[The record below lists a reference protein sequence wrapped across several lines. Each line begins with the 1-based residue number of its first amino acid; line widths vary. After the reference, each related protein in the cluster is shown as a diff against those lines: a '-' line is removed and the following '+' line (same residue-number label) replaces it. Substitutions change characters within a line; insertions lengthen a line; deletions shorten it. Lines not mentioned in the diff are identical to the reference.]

1 MAHVSLIVLN
11 ASSLPGD
18 DTRIDSWCRALE
30 AAGHSVTAV
39 LPATGTGLTARAVHG
54 LRDSEGSVRIVV
66 DALRQYSAS
75 DLPRL
80 VEPLVEG
87 RAEVAVADGRLA
99 GWRALAALVLRPVSG
114 SADPFSGLIAL
125 TDAAFERAD
134 GEFKPVGRRFAFE
147 ILARAN
153 RRRVDVVVDAP
164 RSVRFPVLGLDDLR
178 HIKRIADDRLGN
190 VSRLLQFCFVGASGM
205 VVDLSLYALFQWL
218 FGRTSL
224 AGVSTPMGPLYLVV
238 SGALSVGIALTWNFT
253 LNRYLTFSYARGGS
267 AVRQFLTYALSNAL
281 GIALSFSLRLL
292 LPMHVPFFAQHKL
305 AAAVVGIVAA
315 TSISFTMAR
324 WLVFRPQSSES
335 AVLVERE
342 VAVGEPEPAFPE
354 IV

>member
-11 ASSLPGD
+11 APSLPAD
-18 DTRIDSWCRALE
+18 DTRIDWWRGALE
-30 AAGHSVTAV
+30 AAGHSVTVV
-39 LPATGTGLTARAVHG
+39 LPTSGAGLTARAIDG
-54 LRDSEGSVRIVV
+54 LRDSEGSVRIVI
-66 DALRQYSAS
+66 DALRQYSAA

-87 RAEVAVADGRLA
+87 RSDVAVADGGLA
-99 GWRALAALVLRPVSG
+99 GWRALAALLLRPISG

-125 TDAAFERAD
+125 TDAAFDRAD

-153 RRRVDVVVDAP
+153 RRRVDVVVEAP

-190 VSRLLQFCFVGASGM
+190 ISRLLQFCFVGASGM

-218 FGRTSL
+218 FSMTSL
-224 AGVSTPMGPLYLVV
+224 VRVTTPLGPLYLVV

-253 LNRYLTFSYARGGS
+253 LNRYLTFSYARGG
-267 AVRQFLTYALSNAL
+267 AVVRQFLTYALSNAL

-315 TSISFTMAR
+315 TGISFTMAR
-324 WLVFRPQSSES
+324 WLVFRPRPEGRADLIEGDL
-335 AVLVERE
+335 AVS
-342 VAVGEPEPAFPE
+342 EPEPVFPE
-354 IV
+354 TF